1 MTRVDG
7 GFMIRGRLGRIW
19 LLAAAGCGVLLALA
33 PAGSPAHAQYGPGG
47 PGGADREQ
55 VVETEF
61 GPLGPGDRD
70 LLVRV
75 RYAGL
80 WEMPAG
86 ALAAERGTDER
97 VREIGGFIAEEHAE
111 LDDRVVEVA
120 AELGVPLPEAPLAQH
135 QAFLDRIED
144 RSGQELDVEFVQLLR
159 EAHGEVYPVIAYT
172 RAGTQNELVR
182 EFAVTAEE
190 FIGRHMD
197 YLEST
202 GLVDWLHIPPPPG
215 PAGSPSRFLGT
226 EPAGVHPVLIWVLLG
241 AAAVTGAVTAVRTIR
256 PF

>member
-1 MTRVDG
+1 MLRWCRPG
-7 GFMIRGRLGRIW
+7 GAGW
-19 LLAAAGCGVLLALA
+19 LLAAGYGVLLALA
-33 PAGSPAHAQYGPGG
+33 PAGSPAHAQYGSAEGQ
-47 PGGADREQ
+47 D

-86 ALAAERGTDER
+86 TMAAERGADER
-97 VREIGGFIAEEHAE
+97 VREIGGFIADEHAE
-111 LDDRVVEVA
+111 LDERVVEVA
-120 AELGVPLPEAPLAQH
+120 GELGVPLPDDPLAQH
-135 QAFLDRIED
+135 QSFLDRMED
-144 RSGQELDVEFVQLLR
+144 RSGQEFDLEFVQLLR
-159 EAHGEVYPVIAYT
+159 EAHGEVYPLIAYA

-182 EFAVTAEE
+182 EFAGTAEE

-202 GLVDWLHIPPPPG
+202 GLVDWFHIPAPPG
-215 PAGSPSRFLGT
+215 PAGEPSRFLGT
-226 EPAGVHPVLIWVLLG
+226 EPAGVHPVLIWLLLG
-241 AAAVTGAVTAVRTIR
+241 AAAVAGGVTVVRVIR
-256 PF
+256 PW

>member
-1 MTRVDG
+1 MLRCRPG
-7 GFMIRGRLGRIW
+7 GAAW
-19 LLAAAGCGVLLALA
+19 LLAAGCGVLLALT
-33 PAGSPAHAQYGPGG
+33 PAGSPAHAQYGSGG
-47 PGGADREQ
+47 GQD

-61 GPLGPGDRD
+61 GPLGSGDRD

-86 ALAAERGTDER
+86 TMAAERGADER
-97 VREIGGFIAEEHAE
+97 VREIGGFIADEHAE
-111 LDDRVVEVA
+111 LDERVVEVA
-120 AELGVPLPEAPLAQH
+120 AELGVPLPDDPLAQH
-135 QAFLDRIED
+135 QAFLDRMD
-144 RSGQELDVEFVQLLR
+144 ARSGQEFDLEFVQLLR
-159 EAHGEVYPVIAYT
+159 EAHGEVYPLIAYA

-202 GLVDWLHIPPPPG
+202 GLVDWFHIPPPPG
-215 PAGSPSRFLGT
+215 PAGKPSRFLGT
-226 EPAGVHPVLIWVLLG
+226 EPAGVHPVLIWLLLG
-241 AAAVTGAVTAVRTIR
+241 AAAVAGGVTVVRVIR